1 MDPLTIAGAIG
12 IATKAF
18 TALKSGI
25 AVGKDIQDMAGTLG
39 KWMSAV
45 SDVDQ
50 AEKQAKTPP
59 LFKKLMFSG
68 SIEQQAIEAFAAKK
82 KLEQQRAELKQ
93 FLIFTYGMSAW
104 NELLAMEGKIRKD
117 RAEMIYKKK
126 EAIQKFINV
135 IAIIVLTLTIFGF
148 FALLIYLWKN
158 KNS

>member
-50 AEKQAKTPP
+50 AEKQAKNPP

-126 EAIQKFINV
+126 DAIQKFING

>member
-39 KWMSAV
+39 KCMSAV

-50 AEKQAKTPP
+50 AEKQAKNPP

>member
-18 TALKSGI
+18 TALKNGI

-39 KWMSAV
+39 QWMSAV

-50 AEKQAKTPP
+50 AEKQAKNPP

-68 SIEQQAIEAFAAKK
+68 SIEQQAIEAFTAKK

-93 FLIFTYGMSAW
+93 FLIFTYGMPAW
-104 NELLAMEGKIRKD
+104 NELLAMEGKIRKE
-117 RAEMIYKKK
+117 RQEMIYARK
-126 EAIQKFINV
+126 EFIQKIINGV
-135 IAIIVLTLTIFGF
+135 AIGILTLTIIGF
-148 FALLIYLWKN
+148 IGLLIYLYKE
-158 KNS
+158 KHS

>member
-50 AEKQAKTPP
+50 AEKQAKNPP

>member
-39 KWMSAV
+39 TWMSAV

-50 AEKQAKTPP
+50 AEKQAKNPP
-59 LFKKLMFSG
+59 LFKKLMFKN
-68 SIEQQAIEAFAAKK
+68 SIEQQAIEAFTAKK

>member
-1 MDPLTIAGAIG
+1 
-12 IATKAF
+12 
-18 TALKSGI
+18 
-25 AVGKDIQDMAGTLG
+25 
-39 KWMSAV
+39 
-45 SDVDQ
+45 
-50 AEKQAKTPP
+50 
-59 LFKKLMFSG
+59 
-68 SIEQQAIEAFAAKK
+68 
-82 KLEQQRAELKQ
+82 
-93 FLIFTYGMSAW
+93 MSAW

>member
-12 IATKAF
+12 VATKAF
-18 TALKSGI
+18 TALKNGI

-39 KWMSAV
+39 TWMSAV

-50 AEKQAKTPP
+50 AEKQAKNPP
-59 LFKKLMFSG
+59 LFKKLMFKN
-68 SIEQQAIEAFAAKK
+68 SIEQQAIEAFTAKK

-104 NELLAMEGKIRKD
+104 NDLISMEGKIRKE
-117 RAEMIYKKK
+117 RQEMIYARK
-126 EAIQKFINV
+126 EMIHK
-135 IAIIVLTLTIFGF
+135 IVNGIGFGFLTITVFGF
-148 FALLIYLWKN
+148 LFLLLYLYKE

>member
-1 MDPLTIAGAIG
+1 MYPLTITAAVG
-12 IATKAF
+12 IARKDFETIKAGF
-18 TALKSGI
+18 
-25 AVGKDIQDMAGTLG
+25 QLG
-39 KWMSAV
+39 RYVESMPGDLGRWMGAV
-45 SDVDQ
+45 SDVDN
-50 AEKQAKTPP
+50 AEKMAKNPP

>member
-1 MDPLTIAGAIG
+1 
-12 IATKAF
+12 
-18 TALKSGI
+18 
-25 AVGKDIQDMAGTLG
+25 
-39 KWMSAV
+39 
-45 SDVDQ
+45 
-50 AEKQAKTPP
+50 
-59 LFKKLMFSG
+59 MFSG

>member
-39 KWMSAV
+39 KWMAAV

-50 AEKQAKTPP
+50 AEKQAKNPP

>member
-1 MDPLTIAGAIG
+1 
-12 IATKAF
+12 
-18 TALKSGI
+18 
-25 AVGKDIQDMAGTLG
+25 
-39 KWMSAV
+39 
-45 SDVDQ
+45 
-50 AEKQAKTPP
+50 
-59 LFKKLMFSG
+59 MFSG

-135 IAIIVLTLTIFGF
+135 IAIIVRTLTIFGF

>member
-45 SDVDQ
+45 SDVNQ
-50 AEKQAKTPP
+50 AEKQAKNPP